1 MARDGEEE
9 PETPQ
14 WPRTWGVPPPWTWG
28 WSPGD
33 PKAEDLPGRVEQL
46 EDLEKTVKTLEQYA
60 KWGTRGVWALVG
72 ITVGLALASGDLHL
86 VELIGLL
93 GGAGG

>member
-1 MARDGEEE
+1 MAAAEDEERKR
-9 PETPQ
+9 

-33 PKAEDLPGRVEQL
+33 PEAENLPRRVAQL
-46 EDLEKTVKTLEQYA
+46 EELEKSVKTLENYA

-72 ITVGLALASGDLHL
+72 ITVGLALASGELHL
-86 VELIGLL
+86 TELLPLL
-93 GGAGG
+93 GTAAGG